1 MTQLYFLLVND
12 LQHLQDI
19 PNFGLILIL
28 FCSLLQHL
36 ELKEE
41 CNLIK
46 TTTPAIIPYSV
57 TFFQKGSTSLAYGDP
72 VSSCVK
78 VSPLILRK
86 FKVGL
91 PPSKKIIYLLQGN
104 PLKMMKNAFCSILK
118 TLFQIFNFFF
128 ASRFSFT
135 NIYDPEDSRGR
146 RALSTTYTCFTDTQ
160 TLTQRLLQRAHFST
174 QLAAGLDLET
184 LVYRHKS
191 LTAKFLP

>member
-1 MTQLYFLLVND
+1 M
-12 LQHLQDI
+12 
-19 PNFGLILIL
+19 
-28 FCSLLQHL
+28 
-36 ELKEE
+36 
-41 CNLIK
+41 
-46 TTTPAIIPYSV
+46 
-57 TFFQKGSTSLAYGDP
+57 AYGDP

-146 RALSTTYTCFTDTQ
+146 RALHLHLFHRHLDIN
-160 TLTQRLLQRAHFST
+160 
-174 QLAAGLDLET
+174 LA
-184 LVYRHKS
+184 
-191 LTAKFLP
+191 LTAESSLLHIASSRTRSGNLGLQAQVTNC